1 MEQMQQ
7 PVQMDANAL
16 ATAMAQA
23 LAQQQQQQQ
32 RQAPPPPMS
41 PEQIAQLQRL
51 YNPEEQLIE
60 MLFGETA
67 NTQTR
72 MQALQ
77 QLVGGVRDNWR
88 AEAGLIADHTGQTL
102 YGAINPY
109 LEDARELS
117 QERFFGQI
125 FEGHPG
131 LKPLEPMI
139 RQSLPAFESH
149 ADFPKER
156 AKRAEF
162 VRQQAIQL
170 AKQVSPDFDPVKP
183 PPTASGPYA
192 NSPSQSQ
199 SQQRS
204 SPLPSFGSGGGG
216 QGPAAKAPQAA
227 VATPSVPGDRYNMG
241 F

>member
-1 MEQMQQ
+1 MQQ

-23 LAQQQQQQQ
+23 LAQQQQAQQ

-60 MLFGETA
+60 MLFGDSA

-117 QERFFGQI
+117 QESFFGQI

-131 LKPLEPMI
+131 LKAIEPFI
-139 RQSLPAFESH
+139 KQYLPTFESH
-149 ADFPKER
+149 PTSPR
-156 AKRAEF
+156 IVAKGLSSCVNR
-162 VRQQAIQL
+162 RSL
-170 AKQVSPDFDPVKP
+170 
-183 PPTASGPYA
+183 
-192 NSPSQSQ
+192 SPS
-199 SQQRS
+199 S
-204 SPLPSFGSGGGG
+204 SLLTLILRNRRQPL
-216 QGPAAKAPQAA
+216 
-227 VATPSVPGDRYNMG
+227 M
-241 F
+241 

>member
-1 MEQMQQ
+1 MQQ

-32 RQAPPPPMS
+32 RQAPPPPMTT
-41 PEQIAQLQRL
+41 EQIAQLQRL

-60 MLFGETA
+60 MLFSETA
-67 NTQTR
+67 TPQTR

-77 QLVGGVRDNWR
+77 QFAEGLRNNWR

-109 LEDARELS
+109 LEDAREVA

-131 LKPLEPMI
+131 LKAIEPFI
-139 RQSLPAFESH
+139 KQSLPTFESH
-149 ADFPKER
+149 PDFPKDR
-156 AKRAEF
+156 SKRAEF
-162 VRQQAIQL
+162 VRQQAVTL
-170 AKQVSPDFDPVKP
+170 AKQFSPDFDPAKP
-183 PPTASGPYA
+183 PVTPHS
-192 NSPSQSQ
+192 NSPSQQ

-216 QGPAAKAPQAA
+216 QGPAAKAPQTAG
-227 VATPSVPGDRYNMG
+227 ATPSVSGDRFGLG

>member
-23 LAQQQQQQQ
+23 LAQQQQAQQ
-32 RQAPPPPMS
+32 RQAPPPPMT

-60 MLFGETA
+60 MLFSDTA
-67 NTQTR
+67 TPQTR

-77 QLVGGVRDNWR
+77 QFAEGLRNNWR

-131 LKPLEPMI
+131 LKAIEPFI
-139 RQSLPAFESH
+139 KQSLPTFESH
-149 ADFPKER
+149 PDFPKDR
-156 AKRAEF
+156 GKRAEF
-162 VRQQAIQL
+162 VRQQAVTL
-170 AKQVSPDFDPVKP
+170 AKQFSPDFDPAKP
-183 PPTASGPYA
+183 PVTSHV

-216 QGPAAKAPQAA
+216 QGPAAKAPQTAG
-227 VATPSVPGDRYNMG
+227 ATPPVSGDRFNLG

>member
-1 MEQMQQ
+1 MQQ

-32 RQAPPPPMS
+32 RQAPPPPMT

-60 MLFGETA
+60 MLFSETA
-67 NTQTR
+67 TPQTR

-77 QLVGGVRDNWR
+77 QFAEGLRNNWR

-109 LEDARELS
+109 LEDAREVA

-131 LKPLEPMI
+131 LKAIEPFI
-139 RQSLPAFESH
+139 KQSLPTFESH
-149 ADFPKER
+149 PDFPKDR
-156 AKRAEF
+156 SKRAEF
-162 VRQQAIQL
+162 VRQQAVTL
-170 AKQVSPDFDPVKP
+170 AKQFSPDFDPAKP
-183 PPTASGPYA
+183 PVTPHS
-192 NSPSQSQ
+192 NSPSQQ

-216 QGPAAKAPQAA
+216 QGPAAKAPQTAG
-227 VATPSVPGDRYNMG
+227 ATPSVSGDRFGLG